1 MKVAQRDRSALT
13 NFRKAYP
20 LLTLGTGHTQACP
33 KLFKWLR
40 LDNPSSS
47 CTIFCYS
54 HVERDGTPLTP
65 TSAIQW
71 TTSPPYGEI
80 MDIRS
85 YNREA
90 WNREVQSGQSRWTQP
105 VDSEIIAKA
114 KQGEFSILLTE
125 NIPVPKRWFSPLAGA
140 DVLCL
145 ASGGGQQGPVLAAAG
160 ANVTVFDNSP
170 AQLKQDQLVAAR
182 ESLSLHTVEGDAADL
197 SIFADE
203 SFDLVFNPCS
213 TVFMPDV
220 RAVWK
225 ECSRVLRPGGVLMTG
240 SMNPVHYIFDL
251 YKADEGILEVTHS
264 IPYSDLISIPREDLD
279 ELIEKG
285 LPVEFGHSLTDL
297 IGGQLDAGLVL
308 TDLYED
314 YMLDSPLH
322 KHHPSYL
329 ATRAIKLKNS

>member
-1 MKVAQRDRSALT
+1 
-13 NFRKAYP
+13 
-20 LLTLGTGHTQACP
+20 
-33 KLFKWLR
+33 
-40 LDNPSSS
+40 
-47 CTIFCYS
+47 
-54 HVERDGTPLTP
+54 
-65 TSAIQW
+65 
-71 TTSPPYGEI
+71 
-80 MDIRS
+80 MDTRA

-90 WNREVQSGQSRWTQP
+90 WNREVEGGESRWTQP
-105 VDSEIIAKA
+105 VSADIIAKA
-114 KQGEFSILLTE
+114 RRGEFSILLTE
-125 NIPVPKRWFSPLAGA
+125 NIPVPHNWFPALVGA

-170 AQLKQDQLVAAR
+170 AQLKQDQFVAER
-182 ESLSLHTVEGDAADL
+182 EALNLKTVEGDAADL
-197 SIFADE
+197 SMFADE

-225 ECSRVLRPGGVLMTG
+225 ECYRVLRHGGSLMTG

-251 YKADEGILEVTHS
+251 YKADEGILEIAHS
-264 IPYSDLISIPREDLD
+264 IPYSDLTSIPKEDLE

-297 IGGQLDAGLVL
+297 LGGQCDVGFVI
-308 TDLYED
+308 TDMYED

-322 KHHPSYL
+322 DYHPSYL
-329 ATRAIKLKNS
+329 ATRALKI

>member
-1 MKVAQRDRSALT
+1 
-13 NFRKAYP
+13 
-20 LLTLGTGHTQACP
+20 
-33 KLFKWLR
+33 
-40 LDNPSSS
+40 
-47 CTIFCYS
+47 
-54 HVERDGTPLTP
+54 
-65 TSAIQW
+65 
-71 TTSPPYGEI
+71 
-80 MDIRS
+80 MDTRA

-90 WNREVQSGQSRWTQP
+90 WNREVDGGENRWSQP
-105 VDSEIIAKA
+105 VSPEIIAKA

-125 NIPVPKRWFSPLAGA
+125 NIPVPRKWFPPLKGA

-170 AQLKQDQLVAAR
+170 RQLEQDQLVAER
-182 ESLSLHTVEGDAADL
+182 ESLSLKTVEGDAADL

-225 ECSRVLRPGGVLMTG
+225 EACRVLRHSGVLMTG

-251 YKADEGILEVTHS
+251 YKADEGILEVAHS
-264 IPYSDLISIPREDLD
+264 IPYSDLTSNPQEDLD

-297 IGGQLDAGLVL
+297 LGGQCDAGFVI
-308 TDLYED
+308 TDVYED

-322 KHHPSYL
+322 KYHPSYL
-329 ATRAIKLKNS
+329 ATRALKI